1 MPGMPP
7 AGEPPSY
14 GAPSGK
20 LLPGRPL
27 PIGGGIGGG
36 DGGMG
41 AGVSYMPPWQAKAH
55 GCVAQAGSFG
65 SVGSAFAGA
74 VAPQAI
80 NPSAAAATPQRAADR
95 ELADIL
101 PSQHGARST
110 VAVSA
115 ENMFGVSTMTDNVL
129 LVHWHD
135 LGRYLGA
142 YGHDDVSS
150 PRLDQLAAEGILF
163 TRSHATAPLCS
174 PSRGSLFT
182 GRYPQS
188 NGLVGLAHHG
198 WEYRAGVR
206 TLPAVLGESGWH
218 TALFGMQHETSFP
231 ARLGFDEYDV
241 SNSYCEYVVEKAT
254 AWLRRPPSTP
264 FLLTAGFFETHRPYP
279 RDRYEP
285 ADADAVELPDYLPDL
300 PDIREDLA
308 DFYGSISVADAAV
321 GQLLDALTETGLD
334 ATTWVVFLTD
344 HGPAL
349 PRAKS
354 TLYDAGTGIATIVR
368 PPTRFGTS
376 GRVYDGLFSGVDL
389 LPTLL
394 ELLGVPTPDD
404 VDGLSHASRL
414 LTDLGEATPVRT
426 EVYTTKTYHDSFDPI
441 RAIRTTDY
449 SYIENY
455 ATRPLLDLPLDI
467 EESAPGQV
475 VGPLSSAPRPSRE
488 LYDLRADPTERDN
501 LLTGVVT
508 SESEA
513 VANELSLLLN
523 DWRVKTN
530 DVIPSEFAGTRISA
544 RYTETYWSI
553 KGNPLPSRS
562 ALAAGRGVDDDVRTP
577 Q

>member
-1 MPGMPP
+1 
-7 AGEPPSY
+7 
-14 GAPSGK
+14 
-20 LLPGRPL
+20 
-27 PIGGGIGGG
+27 
-36 DGGMG
+36 
-41 AGVSYMPPWQAKAH
+41 
-55 GCVAQAGSFG
+55 
-65 SVGSAFAGA
+65 
-74 VAPQAI
+74 
-80 NPSAAAATPQRAADR
+80 
-95 ELADIL
+95 
-101 PSQHGARST
+101 
-110 VAVSA
+110 
-115 ENMFGVSTMTDNVL
+115 MTDNVL

-142 YGHDDVSS
+142 YGHHDVSS
-150 PRLDQLAAEGILF
+150 PRLDRLAAEGILF

-182 GRYPQS
+182 GRYPQG

-206 TLPAVLGESGWH
+206 TLPQLLGESGWY

-231 ARLGFDEYDV
+231 ARLGFAEYDV
-241 SNSYCEYVVEKAT
+241 SNSYCEYVVEKAA
-254 AWLRRPPSTP
+254 AWLHEAPSTP

-285 ADADAVELPDYLPDL
+285 ADAEAVALPDYLPDL
-300 PDIREDLA
+300 PAIREDLA
-308 DFYGSISVADAAV
+308 DFYGSIAVADAAV
-321 GQLLDALTETGLD
+321 GQLLDTLTETGLD
-334 ATTWVVFLTD
+334 ASTWVVFLTD

-368 PPTRFGTS
+368 PPTRFGAS
-376 GRVYDGLFSGVDL
+376 GRVYEDLFSGVDL
-389 LPTLL
+389 VPTLL
-394 ELLGVPTPDD
+394 GLLGVPVPDD

-414 LTDLGEATPVRT
+414 LDGVDGSAPVGPGPVRS
-426 EVYTTKTYHDSFDPI
+426 EIYTTKTYHDSFDPI

-475 VGPLSSAPRPSRE
+475 VAPLSSAPRPSRE
-488 LYDLRADPTERDN
+488 LYDLRTDPTERDN
-501 LLTGVVT
+501 LLTGLVT
-508 SESEA
+508 TEHEA
-513 VANELSLLLN
+513 VAHEMSMLLN
-523 DWRVKTN
+523 DWRVKTH

-544 RYTETYWSI
+544 RYTETYMSI
-553 KGNPLPSRS
+553 KGIQLPSRS
-562 ALAAGRGVDDDVRTP
+562 ALAAERGVDDDVRTP